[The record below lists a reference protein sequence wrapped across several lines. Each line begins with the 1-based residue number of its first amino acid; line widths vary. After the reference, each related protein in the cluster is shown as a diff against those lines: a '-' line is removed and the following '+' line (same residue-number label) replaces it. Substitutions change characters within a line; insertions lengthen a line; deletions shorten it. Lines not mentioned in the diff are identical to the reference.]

1 MQDCLRSVRKRLLEE
16 ENGLDSLVSP
26 CKRSRASSASAS
38 DADDESPG
46 VSRALYRNIVSHID
60 AHAESQMEADAQ
72 RTRLDLSHAYDD
84 LTDSDDEAPAA
95 AAAAGHGDDHGEADA
110 ALVSDYDADEVDA
123 QSQVSSTSRR
133 SRYSTAASQRQVSE
147 DAQRLLLRRLCEDSA
162 AALCELRGIGRVRA
176 QRLVELQ
183 TTEDDSDAEDGAEA
197 AAGRE
202 IERRLLAVGMTRAAA
217 QRFLRDN
224 LSAVLLR
231 D

>member
-1 MQDCLRSVRKRLLEE
+1 MHECLRSVRKRLLEE
-16 ENGLDSLVSP
+16 ESGLDSLVSP
-26 CKRSRASSASAS
+26 GKRSRASSASAS

-84 LTDSDDEAPAA
+84 LTDSDDDAA
-95 AAAAGHGDDHGEADA
+95 ADTAAAIENDA
-110 ALVSDYDADEVDA
+110 VPVTDYDADELDA
-123 QSQVSSTSRR
+123 QSQASGMSRR
-133 SRYSTAASQRQVSE
+133 SRYSTSASQRQVSE
-147 DAQRLLLRRLCEDSA
+147 DAHRLLLRRLCEDSA
-162 AALCELRGIGRVRA
+162 EALCELRGIGRVRA

-183 TTEDDSDAEDGAEA
+183 ATDDDSDAGLDDGVEA

-224 LSAVLLR
+224 LSALLLR

>member
-1 MQDCLRSVRKRLLEE
+1 MRSVRKRLLEE
-16 ENGLDSLVSP
+16 ESGLDSLVSP

-84 LTDSDDEAPAA
+84 LSDSDDEAPTGAA
-95 AAAAGHGDDHGEADA
+95 DDGEADA
-110 ALVSDYDADEVDA
+110 APANDYDADEADA
-123 QSQVSSTSRR
+123 QSQVSSMSRR
-133 SRYSTAASQRQVSE
+133 SRFSTTASQRQVSE
-147 DAQRLLLRRLCEDSA
+147 DAQRLLLRRLCDDSA
-162 AALCELRGIGRVRA
+162 EALCELRGIGRVRA

-224 LSAVLLR
+224 LSALLLR